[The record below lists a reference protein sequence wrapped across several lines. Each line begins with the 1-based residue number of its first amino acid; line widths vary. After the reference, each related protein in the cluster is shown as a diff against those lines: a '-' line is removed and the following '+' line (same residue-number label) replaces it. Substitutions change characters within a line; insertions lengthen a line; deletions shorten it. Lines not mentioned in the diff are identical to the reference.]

1 MTPLQRIDRSSRSV
15 QTALDQMGETP
26 DRRELI
32 KVCLKIAELAQD
44 IEDLVIHSG
53 ERVGRN
59 KEILEGIRL
68 EISSLNQFITML
80 HRNDP
85 LLGTIDRAKV
95 YGIIEGIIE
104 PFGSIFEGAIRIE
117 MDLSSYTDP

>member
-1 MTPLQRIDRSSRSV
+1 
-15 QTALDQMGETP
+15 MGETP

-32 KVCLKIAELAQD
+32 KVCLKIAELAHD

-59 KEILEGIRL
+59 KEIMEGIRL

-95 YGIIEGIIE
+95 YGIIAGIIE
-104 PFGSIFEGAIRIE
+104 PFGSIFEGAITFGIDKE
-117 MDLSSYTDP
+117 AEAYLNEDDWSLTKYYKE